1 MTDEV
6 LKPCPFCG
14 PGNSIP
20 GVWFDDTT
28 NAYRVSC
35 GRCGSGTGFKP
46 RWTEADA
53 AEAWNTRALA
63 SRPQPSVEEVAT
75 LIDDAFSEHGFGAPF
90 FAAKAVQALYRGE
103 NDLEG

>member
-1 MTDEV
+1 MISPTDEE

-20 GVWFDDTT
+20 GLWFDDAS
-28 NAYRVSC
+28 NAYRVNC

-63 SRPQPSVEEVAT
+63 SRP
-75 LIDDAFSEHGFGAPF
+75 DGW
-90 FAAKAVQALYRGE
+90 RGT
-103 NDLEG
+103 DHD